1 MGGLSKAFL
10 AGVGLEPQGTI
21 PHLLFMAYQGTF
33 AIITAALVSGA
44 IVERMRFGAYLAFI
58 TLWSLV
64 VYAPVAHWVWG
75 GGFLAKMGALD
86 FAGGTV
92 VHVNAATAALVA
104 AVVIGQ
110 RKDYARQAILPH
122 NVPFTL
128 LGAGLL
134 WFGWFGFNAGSAL
147 AANGIAA
154 LAFVNTMLA
163 PAGTLVV
170 WTVLDLLRNGKATAV
185 GAATG
190 IVVGLVA
197 ITPAAGFIGP
207 LPALVLGAVAAFP
220 SYYALVYRART
231 RLDDSLDVVAAHGLG
246 GTVGALLTGVFASKN
261 WNGTVDGLLHG
272 NPGQLGIQ
280 AIGVVAAIAY
290 SGVASYL
297 LLKAHRP
304 RDAAQGGQARG
315 GARPRREP
323 ARRGGLRRRRGRDP
337 RSCSGRKAPRRP
349 RFPRSPP
356 RRRKEAAREAR
367 GGDRPSGEGQRGPGG
382 AVPLRRAGRDPQ
394 PRPGPR
400 GRDRAGRDLPWDHG
414 EDGAHEKVRFDIGVS
429 DHFVEPTVKAILA
442 AARTGEV
449 GDGKVFVLPGREDL
463 PHPHRRGGPGR
474 GHPGPGGGGR
484 QGLTSS
490 RAPGRGRARGTLE
503 GPVESPRKA
512 PCYTPGGRCRC
523 QSVISWYATASG
535 HERLLGEGP
544 AQQLQ

>member
-1 MGGLSKAFL
+1 MDTPTLVPADTAWMLVSTALVLLMTPALAFFYGGLVRSKNALNTMMMSVAALGFVGVAWALLGYSLAFAEGSAFVGGLSKALL

-92 VHVNAATAALVA
+92 VHINAATAALVA

-147 AANGIAA
+147 AANGTAA

-170 WTVLDLLRNGKATAV
+170 WTVLDLLRSGKATAV

-207 LPALVLGAVAAFP
+207 LPALVLGMLAAVP
-220 SYYALVYRART
+220 ELLRARLPRAHAAR
-231 RLDDSLDVVAAHGLG
+231 RL
-246 GTVGALLTGVFASKN
+246 
-261 WNGTVDGLLHG
+261 
-272 NPGQLGIQ
+272 
-280 AIGVVAAIAY
+280 
-290 SGVASYL
+290 
-297 LLKAHRP
+297 
-304 RDAAQGGQARG
+304 
-315 GARPRREP
+315 
-323 ARRGGLRRRRGRDP
+323 ARRGGRP
-337 RSCSGRKAPRRP
+337 RPRAARWARSSPASSPRRTGTAP
-349 RFPRSPP
+349 STASSTATPASWGSRPSPSSPRSPT
-356 RRRKEAAREAR
+356 AA
-367 GGDRPSGEGQRGPGG
+367 
-382 AVPLRRAGRDPQ
+382 
-394 PRPGPR
+394 
-400 GRDRAGRDLPWDHG
+400 
-414 EDGAHEKVRFDIGVS
+414 
-429 DHFVEPTVKAILA
+429 
-442 AARTGEV
+442 
-449 GDGKVFVLPGREDL
+449 
-463 PHPHRRGGPGR
+463 
-474 GHPGPGGGGR
+474 
-484 QGLTSS
+484 S
-490 RAPGRGRARGTLE
+490 RATCCSR
-503 GPVESPRKA
+503 S
-512 PCYTPGGRCRC
+512 
-523 QSVISWYATASG
+523 SAS
-535 HERLLGEGP
+535 
-544 AQQLQ
+544 